1 MKDRRENCVELNI
14 YVECD
19 KCSDSKPSVSCDSA
33 DKKGDDDE
41 TCVKINVFVECD
53 KKKRVYTI

>member
-1 MKDRRENCVELNI
+1 MSKKENCVELNI

-19 KCSDSKPSVSCDSA
+19 KCSKSEPKVQCDST
-33 DKKGDDDE
+33 DKNDDDE

-53 KKKRVYTI
+53 KKKCRYTI

>member
-1 MKDRRENCVELNI
+1 MKEKNANCVELNI

-19 KCSDSKPSVSCDSA
+19 KCSHDEPVVAECAEKH
-33 DKKGDDDE
+33 KENE

-53 KKKRVYTI
+53 KKKCKYAL